1 MANMVIDAP
10 LGIVPRWAR
19 NLVRRVLMDY
29 GSEIPLMEIRWRTN
43 KKRFQTTGTACTLV
57 HSGVWVITITQGT
70 DKQDCRWA
78 LLHEL
83 AHVLVGL
90 NDTHS
95 REFHRFAFALY
106 PNYGIS
112 AGYGI
117 WREANS
123 RFCLV
128 AAEDLGYHR
137 IAARIRYLTENPF
150 DGFGY
155 EEDDYISQLWGL
167 KHVY

>member
-19 NLVRRVLMDY
+19 NLVRRVLKDY

-43 KKRFQTTGTACTLV
+43 KRRFHTTGTSCTLV
-57 HSGVWVITITQGT
+57 HSGVWVVTITQGT
-70 DKQDCRWA
+70 DLQDCRWA

-95 REFHRFAFALY
+95 RAFHRFAFAMY
-106 PNYGIS
+106 PQYDLSPGFS
-112 AGYGI
+112 I

-123 RFCLV
+123 RFAMP
-128 AAEDLGYHR
+128 AAEDLGYYR
-137 IAARIRYLTENPF
+137 IAARLRWLF
-150 DGFGY
+150 DNDGY
-155 EEDDYISQLWGL
+155 NGWDYKAQLWGL